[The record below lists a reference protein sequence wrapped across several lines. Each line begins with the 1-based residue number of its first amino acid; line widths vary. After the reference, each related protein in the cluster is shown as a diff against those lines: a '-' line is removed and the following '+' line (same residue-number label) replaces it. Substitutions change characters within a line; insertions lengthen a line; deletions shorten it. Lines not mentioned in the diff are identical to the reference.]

1 VEGETHGEEP
11 RLYGP
16 GQADELVSVAFGSG
30 GFRLLN
36 WFFLSK

>member
-16 GQADELVSVAFGSG
+16 GQADELVSVSVAFV
-30 GFRLLN
+30 F
-36 WFFLSK
+36 FFLKITLLFK